1 MATPRT
7 KKTKTDDSAT
17 TTTTAT
23 ETTAPAASV
32 TADSSA
38 AAAEFPVAAKDG
50 TTVKVEA
57 SASASVSVSD
67 SQAAATPETKK
78 TKKAEVLR
86 QPAEIKYAEELAY
99 LSSIDTGKR
108 PFSWKLSPK
117 MIRTFILG
125 STPADKIER
134 PIPQKF
140 FGDPALV
147 ERAIVTLA
155 SDRGL
160 LLIGDP
166 GTGKSWLAELLAAAI
181 SGSSTYTVQG
191 TAGTTE
197 DQIKYSWN
205 VALVIAKGQSR
216 DSLIPSPIMIAM
228 QHACMGRIEELT
240 RCTSDVQDALI
251 SILSEKYITIPELSG
266 DNVVFAKPGFN
277 IIATANSRD
286 RGVND
291 LSTALKRRFNFVTI
305 PTVTNRKSEKE
316 IVLFRTRELLTRNQF
331 EVELPPALLDILL
344 QTFADLRDAQAAATS
359 DDQRLESSLSTA
371 EQIGVLEDAVLHSQF
386 FGQTALSAAN
396 VAKALVG
403 TVVRRIPED
412 ASILNK
418 FWHSVVEKRA
428 KEKKGDWD
436 EYLEGG
442 KQAMSLL
449 K

>member
-23 ETTAPAASV
+23 ETTAPAATV

>member
-1 MATPRT
+1 MAKKAPSPSDTSTPT
-7 KKTKTDDSAT
+7 P
-17 TTTTAT
+17 
-23 ETTAPAASV
+23 TAPASAPASGH
-32 TADSSA
+32 S
-38 AAAEFPVAAKDG
+38 
-50 TTVKVEA
+50 
-57 SASASVSVSD
+57 
-67 SQAAATPETKK
+67 ETK
-78 TKKAEVLR
+78 LR
-86 QPAEIKYAEELAY
+86 MPAEEKYADELAY
-99 LSSIDTGKR
+99 LADLDKEPR
-108 PFSWKLSPK
+108 PFAWKLSPR

-125 STPADKIER
+125 AGPGDKFDRTIS
-134 PIPQKF
+134 QKF
-140 FGDPALV
+140 FGDAALV

-181 SGSSTYTVQG
+181 SANSTHVVQG

-197 DQIKYSWN
+197 DHIKYSWN
-205 VALVIAKGQSR
+205 VAMVIASGQSM
-216 DSLIPSPIMIAM
+216 DSMIPSPIMTAM
-228 QHACMGRIEELT
+228 TRGEMGRFEELT
-240 RCTSDVQDALI
+240 RCGSDVQDALI
-251 SILSEKYITIPELSG
+251 SILSEKYITIPELRG
-266 DNVVFAKPGFN
+266 DASVVYAKPGFN

-305 PTVTNRKSEKE
+305 PTVTNKKSEKE

-386 FGQTALSAAN
+386 FGQTTLSAGN

-403 TVVRRIPED
+403 TVVRRIPEEV
-412 ASILNK
+412 SILNK

-428 KEKKGDWD
+428 KEKKGEWD